1 MHRTREAEQQAAEA
15 LIDQSARELL
25 HTLSKD
31 AGKDSKETEALLMT
45 STERRHPECDVVDV
59 QMSSTSVD
67 LLPVDANESRQE
79 PESESEPR
87 IETTQEQTHESQRE
101 EPHARTAAASAQIDN
116 EDRATQ
122 SKHRKLQAAKQTALH
137 EINAAAHRA
146 KLMELSVEKKILVS
160 KHRAENNSVVVLLHS
175 LACACFEEAYG
186 DTRQHGIVTFT
197 SLRAATVA
205 RQVLHDSHGLD
216 CMLNVQEA
224 PDPNDFEVRNIGMG
238 WNERAVRRTVGTVM
252 DVTLLA
258 LWSLPVVAITSLTT
272 PASLQELAPVLFD
285 RIVSNSYVR
294 GFMEGTLPSIILT
307 RSLNLLPS
315 ILHATSVYQGAATCS
330 EIDRQT
336 IFKCEPN
343 VANHLLIRL
352 QLH

>member
-1 MHRTREAEQQAAEA
+1 MHRTREAEQQAAET
-15 LIDQSARELL
+15 LLDQSAHELL
-25 HTLSKD
+25 HTIAKD
-31 AGKDSKETEALLMT
+31 AGKDSKEIEALLMT
-45 STERRHPECDVVDV
+45 STERRHLKCDVVDG

-67 LLPVDANESRQE
+67 LLPVDSNESRQE
-79 PESESEPR
+79 PESDSVPR
-87 IETTQEQTHESQRE
+87 VETTHESQRE
-101 EPHARTAAASAQIDN
+101 KPQACTAAASAQVDDK
-116 EDRATQ
+116 DRAAH
-122 SKHRKLQAAKQTALH
+122 SKHRKLQAAEQAALH
-137 EINAAAHRA
+137 EIKAAAHTA
-146 KLMELSVEKKILVS
+146 KLMELSVEKKLLAS

-175 LACACFEEAYG
+175 LACACCEEAYG

-205 RQVLHDSHGLD
+205 RQVLHDSHGMD

-272 PASLQELAPVLFD
+272 PASLQELAPVVFEH
-285 RIVSNSYVR
+285 IVSNPAVR
-294 GFMEGTLPSIILT
+294 GFMEGTLPAIILT

-330 EIDRQT
+330 EIDRLT

-343 VANHLLIRL
+343 VVDRLLI
-352 QLH
+352 